1 MTELNKKFG
10 NAIQDLVYLLER
22 NYPKNSSITLV
33 GNRYRLT
40 ADERMILYRGVF
52 KTSEAARRRSKIL
65 VPSSSVPGKLVI
77 DGYNVLITL
86 ESYLLGKTVFRSMDG
101 FVRDISGIYGN
112 YRFTETAKRSIE
124 LLADYVRNLFLMI
137 EEKSGELVV
146 YLDAP
151 VSKSGELAVYMRNC
165 FKEQGIT
172 SQVEV
177 LAGPD
182 VRLIEEG
189 QSSVVATS
197 DTVIADQV
205 PLCADIPGHIITN
218 VLKKHIID
226 LQGILDQTGKS
237 G

>member
-10 NAIQDLVYLLER
+10 NAILDLVYLLER

-33 GNRYRLT
+33 GNRYRLA
-40 ADERMILYRGVF
+40 ADERMVLYRGVF
-52 KTSEAARRRSKIL
+52 KTSEAVQRRAKII
-65 VPSSSVPGKLVI
+65 VPSSSVSGKLVI

-101 FVRDISGIYGN
+101 FVRDISGVYGN
-112 YRFTETAKRSIE
+112 YRFTKTAKRSIA
-124 LLADYVRNLFLMI
+124 LLADYVRKLFLMI
-137 EEKSGELVV
+137 DEKYGELVV

-151 VSKSGELAVYMRNC
+151 VSKSGELAVYMRRY
-165 FKEQGIT
+165 FKEQGIL
-172 SQVEV
+172 SKIEV

-205 PLCADIPGHIITN
+205 PLCADIPGHIIIN

-226 LQGILDQTGKS
+226 LQGIIDQIEKS